1 MRGLLL
7 GGRNW
12 NNEMVSRMRSS
23 GEGWPLES
31 CNCESQL
38 VVGGHGITYILIIMI
53 LSADKRISR
62 RRDAEEEEEGPLTA
76 TYNEETS

>member
-1 MRGLLL
+1 M
-7 GGRNW
+7 
-12 NNEMVSRMRSS
+12 
-23 GEGWPLES
+23 
-31 CNCESQL
+31 
-38 VVGGHGITYILIIMI
+38 GGHGNTYILIIMI